1 MKTKVL
7 IEDIDDAIYKLK
19 LRLIYLET
27 ENKKLT
33 QKIEELKKYVK
44 QK

>member
-1 MKTKVL
+1 MKTRL
-7 IEDIDDAIYKLK
+7 LLEDIDDAIYKLR

-27 ENKKLT
+27 ENKKLI

>member
-1 MKTKVL
+1 MKTKIL
-7 IEDIDDAIYKLK
+7 IEDMEDAMYKLR

-27 ENKKLT
+27 ENKKLI